1 MEAETDVPLKTRIVD
16 ALMDCS
22 TTQAKVAER
31 FDVSPS
37 YVSHLK
43 KKFFLG
49 RNRRHLTVE
58 LSFANARWLNEVA
71 AQMGVSDA
79 EALNAIITDARVEDE
94 TPDTNRQ
101 A

>member
-22 TTQAKVAER
+22 TTQTKVAER

-49 RNRRHLTVE
+49 RKRSL
-58 LSFANARWLNEVA
+58 
-71 AQMGVSDA
+71 
-79 EALNAIITDARVEDE
+79 
-94 TPDTNRQ
+94 
-101 A
+101 